1 MRHRFRILA
10 PIFVAALLS
19 ASTVRATQIILQ
31 TVEQM
36 TYRADAVVRAVP
48 TGERPISRWTN
59 PNGTGLIVT
68 TTKFRVLESISG
80 GLAAGQIFTV
90 EHLGGT
96 IGDIS
101 MMVPGMMVFRPGEE
115 VVLFTKRGDGGLYH
129 VLDLSMGKFEVGG
142 SANGSRLLTR
152 RDLEDVQVVGETPVS
167 PKTLLALKTSVGR
180 AALRKA
186 DLLKAGRPMPDA
198 VVPGDV
204 PAEGGR

>member
-1 MRHRFRILA
+1 MRLRFRFFAPVLA
-10 PIFVAALLS
+10 LAITAPAA
-19 ASTVRATQIILQ
+19 RATQIILQ

-48 TGERPISRWTN
+48 TGERPVSRWTN
-59 PNGTGLIVT
+59 PDGTGLIVT
-68 TTKFRVLESISG
+68 TTRFRVIESITG
-80 GLAAGQIFTV
+80 GLAVGQVFTV

-101 MMVPGMMVFRPGEE
+101 MMVPGMMVFRPDEE
-115 VVLFTKRGDGGLYH
+115 VVLFAKRDGDRYH

-142 SANGSRLLTR
+142 AANGSRLLTR
-152 RDLEDVQVVGETPVS
+152 RDLEDVQVVGESPVA

-186 DLLKAGRPMPDA
+186 DLLRTGRPVPDA
-198 VVPGDV
+198 VSPGDV